1 MTCCAILTDPAIGGT
16 FLSWTWHWLRGDKQ
30 YYHVETD
37 RCVEVFA
44 DPLNQKNS
52 HKFLPNQPVSI
63 DSFNKIFTNNNRQ
76 HIYFHNFRDKATNQ
90 AIEKLKASDCK
101 TTVVTKGEKYVLY
114 SCSLATRSTSAPS
127 FMNPGQ
133 RLLDDKEILLDK
145 LKFFSSGDYDYWTQQ
160 NLTNVW
166 DLREFI
172 ALNQR
177 PLEDNTIKNYHQFDF
192 EYFDL
197 PAIDVWKSLDKKIVQ
212 WFDYY
217 ETAVDPTRLESW
229 LPVYQQWQ
237 TLHTDRI
244 KFCEEFDTIINGI
257 ITNQDIDLEQ
267 FNLDIVR
274 ESAIQHALIYRHNL
288 NLKTW
293 QLEKFEN
300 TKQLHNLLEPNIHAI
315 KQ

>member
-1 MTCCAILTDPAIGGT
+1 MTCCAILTDPVVGGT

-30 YYHVETD
+30 YYHVD
-37 RCVEVFA
+37 SNRLVEVFA

-52 HKFLPNQPVSI
+52 HKFLPNQPVSLE
-63 DSFNKIFTNNNRQ
+63 SFNNIFTNTHRQ
-76 HIYFHNFRDKATNQ
+76 HIYFHNFRDKQTNQ
-90 AIEKLKASDCK
+90 AIEKIKSSDCK
-101 TTVVTKGEKYVLY
+101 TTLVTAGQKYVLY
-114 SCSLATRSTSAPS
+114 SCSLATRSTASPS
-127 FMNPGQ
+127 FMHPG
-133 RLLDDKEILLDK
+133 RNLLDDKEILFDK
-145 LKFFSSGDYDYWTQQ
+145 LKFFFGNDYDFWTQQ
-160 NLTNVW
+160 NLTNIW

-177 PLEDNTIKNYHQFDF
+177 PLENHSITNCHQFDF

-197 PAIDVWKSLDKKIVQ
+197 PAIDVWKNLDRKVVQ
-212 WFDYY
+212 WFDYC
-217 ETAVDPTRLESW
+217 EATVDQTRLESW
-229 LPVYQQWQ
+229 LLVYRQWQ
-237 TLHTDRI
+237 QLHLDRI
-244 KFCEEFDTIINGI
+244 NFCENFENIIDGI
-257 ITNQDIDLEQ
+257 LTNQDIDLTQ

-288 NLKTW
+288 NFKTW